1 MGHSRMTI
9 SITIIDVYFHASW
22 IPCTAKTSFSKRLH
36 TLSRV
41 LVRKERNS
49 AFCMNCEI
57 KFILHELGT
66 EGLGGTDSPSVW
78 DQGFK
83 ALGKLQYLV

>member
-1 MGHSRMTI
+1 
-9 SITIIDVYFHASW
+9 
-22 IPCTAKTSFSKRLH
+22 
-36 TLSRV
+36 
-41 LVRKERNS
+41 
-49 AFCMNCEI
+49 MNCEI
-57 KFILHELGT
+57 KFIMHELGT